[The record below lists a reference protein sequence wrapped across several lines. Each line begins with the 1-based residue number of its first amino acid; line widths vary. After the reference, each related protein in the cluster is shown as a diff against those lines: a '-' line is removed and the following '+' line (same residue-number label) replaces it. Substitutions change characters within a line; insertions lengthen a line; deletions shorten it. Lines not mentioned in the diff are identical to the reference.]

1 MARRCIGALLVVAGT
16 CALAEA
22 GPIRRHSRPIP
33 GSYIVVL
40 QDQSQVVDARLVS
53 ASSRESSVPAVAA
66 ALVDLPRRG
75 RTTRVYQHALR
86 GFAVRT
92 SAAEAEALADDG
104 RVAWVEEDSRLQAS
118 EVRTHATWGL
128 DRIDQ
133 RELPLSGT
141 YSSEATGVGVHVY
154 VLDTGLRAGHSQF
167 QGRVG
172 DGYSAIHDGKGT
184 EDCNGHG
191 THIAGIVAGATYGV
205 ARGVTVHAVRVLG
218 CDARGTVS
226 EAIEGIDWV
235 TAHHRSPAVAN
246 ISLASDEPSP
256 ALDAA
261 IARSIAA
268 GVTFTVAAGNGDG
281 DACHS
286 SPARVPQAI
295 TVAAT
300 TAGDVRASFS
310 NFGSCVD
317 LFAPGAGVVSA
328 WATSDTASSTLDG
341 TSMASPHVAGAAA
354 LFLETHPDATPA
366 QVSAAIVADATA
378 DRVGNAG
385 EGSPNRLLYSVS
397 EGRTTATGTRHER
410 EDAAGHARSSA
421 E

>member
-141 YSSEATGVGVHVY
+141 LLERGHRRRRPR
-154 VLDTGLRAGHSQF
+154 LRARYRPARRPPQF
-167 QGRVG
+167 PGRVG

-205 ARGVTVHAVRVLG
+205 ARGVTIHAVRVLG

-226 EAIEGIDWV
+226 EAIDGHRLGDAPT
-235 TAHHRSPAVAN
+235 TARPRSPTSASRATSPRPRSTPP
-246 ISLASDEPSP
+246 SLA
-256 ALDAA
+256 
-261 IARSIAA
+261 RS
-268 GVTFTVAAGNGDG
+268 
-281 DACHS
+281 
-286 SPARVPQAI
+286 RQA
-295 TVAAT
+295 
-300 TAGDVRASFS
+300 
-310 NFGSCVD
+310 
-317 LFAPGAGVVSA
+317 
-328 WATSDTASSTLDG
+328 
-341 TSMASPHVAGAAA
+341 
-354 LFLETHPDATPA
+354 
-366 QVSAAIVADATA
+366 
-378 DRVGNAG
+378 
-385 EGSPNRLLYSVS
+385 
-397 EGRTTATGTRHER
+397 
-410 EDAAGHARSSA
+410 
-421 E
+421 